1 MLDNGLQG
9 FTGSHLADLMVEK
22 RHQVHETVYGDA
34 QHRSLRVQDSAG
46 G

>member
-22 RHQVHETVYGDA
+22 WHQVHETVYDDA
-34 QHRSLRVQDSAG
+34 RNIDLSECKIR
-46 G
+46 